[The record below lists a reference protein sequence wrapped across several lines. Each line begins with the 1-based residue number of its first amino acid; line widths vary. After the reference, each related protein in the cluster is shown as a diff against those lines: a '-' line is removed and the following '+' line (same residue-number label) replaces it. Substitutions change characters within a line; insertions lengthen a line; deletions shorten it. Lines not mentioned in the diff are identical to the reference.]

1 MIGKTFLYIKD
12 NKKLHRHSRRL
23 TFADIIF
30 AIFFIV
36 SLLAKTCYFQFTSN
50 LVLNP
55 LLSQAN
61 LRMFLTT
68 LFLLV
73 IFSALVLCI
82 FNKYRRGV
90 FVASNLIFS
99 FIIFADT
106 LYFRYFSRAITIPV
120 LFLVTLAGEAG
131 ESVVSILRAKD
142 FLLFLDLPL
151 WIIISRAIKS
161 KWKFKRYI
169 PKTAMVLLLVLMVGI
184 SAFYFSN
191 RATSADSMAY
201 NDDNYI
207 ISQEG
212 LLYFHYYD
220 MVRFV
225 DENFLKDTEL
235 SVEER
240 EKLTKFYEGRQKES
254 DRFFGEGKG
263 RNVIVVQMEAIQNF
277 LINLEVGDKEVTPNL
292 NRLVNDF
299 VYFNNLFFQ
308 VAGGNTSDAE
318 FLSNNSLYPVDN
330 GSVYYRFPNNKFI
343 SLPSLLKKE
352 GYYTSVYHAFER
364 EYWNR
369 DEFYKTIL
377 FDSYLSKDDFD
388 NTEELGW
395 GLSDKEFLRQ
405 TAEFLSQ
412 SEQPFYSFII
422 TLSSHHPFSYFQ
434 EFDEIDAGELEGTL
448 IGNYLEAAHYVDKAI
463 GAFIQDLKSKGL
475 YDNSII
481 VLYGDHGAIQRDELE
496 LISGLLQIEP
506 NEPEWRKLQEVPLFI
521 RWPGMQDAGV
531 NSTVGGQI
539 DILPTICNIL
549 GIKTPFAMGKDLFN
563 TKREY
568 AVFRNHDVVTK
579 QFIYI
584 NAKETIYDWNGNE
597 LDLEE
602 YIDEINLLLN
612 ELEVS
617 DIILE
622 NDAFKNINNN
632 SINEVQ
638 RK

>member
-597 LDLEE
+597 LDFEE

>member
-1 MIGKTFLYIKD
+1 
-12 NKKLHRHSRRL
+12 
-23 TFADIIF
+23 
-30 AIFFIV
+30 
-36 SLLAKTCYFQFTSN
+36 
-50 LVLNP
+50 
-55 LLSQAN
+55 
-61 LRMFLTT
+61 
-68 LFLLV
+68 
-73 IFSALVLCI
+73 
-82 FNKYRRGV
+82 
-90 FVASNLIFS
+90 
-99 FIIFADT
+99 
-106 LYFRYFSRAITIPV
+106 
-120 LFLVTLAGEAG
+120 
-131 ESVVSILRAKD
+131 
-142 FLLFLDLPL
+142 
-151 WIIISRAIKS
+151 
-161 KWKFKRYI
+161 
-169 PKTAMVLLLVLMVGI
+169 
-184 SAFYFSN
+184 
-191 RATSADSMAY
+191 MAY

>member
-50 LVLNP
+50 MVLNP

-395 GLSDKEFLRQ
+395 GLSNKEFLRQ

-597 LDLEE
+597 LDFEE